1 MDAVAARALREATSQ
16 LQFAFGEGGANV
28 RDFPETLAALKE
40 LQGMLDKERKVE
52 ATLDQA
58 EAVAEEADAAAP
70 GPSGKAVA
78 VMLDGSANSLN
89 ALKWTIETVLDP
101 EDSIFLITVTPFE
114 DFQSDAERILRDCWD
129 YTHNAG
135 VKASHIHTRTLAAKG
150 STSTGGVGEALVA
163 YIESERMAL
172 VVLGS
177 RGLGSI
183 KASLM
188 GSVGMGSVSD
198 WCVHHL
204 RCPIIV
210 VRLTEDG
217 EAELGP
223 VAA

>member
-1 MDAVAARALREATSQ
+1 MAGPTAAEMDAVAARALREATSQ

-101 EDSIFLITVTPFE
+101 EDSIFLITV
-114 DFQSDAERILRDCWD
+114 
-129 YTHNAG
+129 
-135 VKASHIHTRTLAAKG
+135 KASHIHTRTLAAKG